1 MKKIINTTLDVK
13 AKAKDTI
20 ILKKKKK
27 NCYSE
32 KTQNIYTSNKK
43 TSF

>member
-27 NCYSE
+27 LLQRKNA
-32 KTQNIYTSNKK
+32 KHIHLK
-43 TSF
+43 